1 MKDAVESANVFI
13 APKESGSIAALLT
26 DNEQLG
32 PSDQSRTDAF
42 AARWNSDVRPV
53 HERTER
59 SRVFRTVYIVLGVCA
74 ALALNAVA
82 FGGSIMVA
90 AQYAPEVRAELVASQ
105 KMFLLGIAIA
115 LLELTLWF
123 IVLDTD
129 VMRQKRERLAARL
142 SLAMQFGQDCAELA
156 TFKSKVRGVE
166 SFYWSVGVGLTWTN
180 VVLQLV
186 SFGLFLSGCGQ
197 LVSALGP

>member
-1 MKDAVESANVFI
+1 MKDVVEGAAGFVT
-13 APKESGSIAALLT
+13 PKESGSIAALLT

-32 PSDQSRTDAF
+32 PSDQTQTDAF
-42 AARWNSDVRPV
+42 VARWNSDVRPV

-74 ALALNAVA
+74 ALIVNAVA
-82 FGGSIMVA
+82 FSGTIVLAVEYGPEIGG
-90 AQYAPEVRAELVASQ
+90 ELVAPQ

-142 SLAMQFGQDCAELA
+142 SLAMQFGRDCADLA

-180 VVLQLV
+180 VALQLV
-186 SFGLFLSGCGQ
+186 SFGLFLGGCGQ
-197 LVSALGP
+197 IVSALAR